1 MNGWWTATWLTGAVS
16 QPSWAHF
23 GWDAGTM
30 ATRTVWISQ
39 LHGLRAQ
46 VGELGLSG
54 ERPVVLMGGPF
65 PLCACVQLAVHLH
78 RPLEDVCASLLA
90 SPPASCK
97 FPSAGSSDWVP
108 PSVSRDGHV
117 LCGWDYYCR
126 HRPNRWLSDLLSSM
140 NYPSDRVLRLF
151 WRGCFSFN
159 GERTDNSPSFCL
171 DPREKMKLWLCVFGF
186 YIPLASSF
194 CFLLFTPIFA
204 LALGACHLIPIL
216 PLSGWEALVFSSIK
230 WA

>member
-1 MNGWWTATWLTGAVS
+1 MDGGLKCDSLVLCPSQVEPILGGMLVPWQPGLCGSPSSMVFSPGW
-16 QPSWAHF
+16 
-23 GWDAGTM
+23 
-30 ATRTVWISQ
+30 
-39 LHGLRAQ
+39 
-46 VGELGLSG
+46 ELGLSG
-54 ERPVVLMGGPF
+54 KSTVVLTGGPF
-65 PLCACVQLAVHLH
+65 LLCACVQLAVHLH

-90 SPPASCK
+90 SPAASCK
-97 FPSAGSSDWVP
+97 FPAGSSDWP
-108 PSVSRDGHV
+108 PPCVSRDGHV

-126 HRPNRWLSDLLSSM
+126 HKPNRWLSDLLSSM

-159 GERTDNSPSFCL
+159 VERTDDSLSFCL
-171 DPREKMKLWLCVFGF
+171 NPREKMKLWLCVFGF

-194 CFLLFTPIFA
+194 CFLLFTPMFA
-204 LALGACHLIPIL
+204 VALGTCHIIPIL